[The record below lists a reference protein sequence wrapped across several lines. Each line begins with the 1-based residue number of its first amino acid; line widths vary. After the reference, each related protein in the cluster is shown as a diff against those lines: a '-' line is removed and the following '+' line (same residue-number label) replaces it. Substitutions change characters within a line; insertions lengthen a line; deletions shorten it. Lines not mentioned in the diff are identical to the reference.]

1 MDIHREVC
9 RSLAAPESPAWT
21 SPTPETPVLRL
32 FDDLLLGTSCSQ
44 FVPTVPPPP
53 ALNSKTGID
62 GVLTFPNI
70 SPQGDVGQ
78 SCLPIRP
85 QPLPG
90 PEQRTRKNHQAGS
103 EGCDTN
109 GSKLFAGANEP
120 LQTNGRLWPSPSL
133 PRFPPPELAQLESCS
148 CPPPPPHHPQ
158 ALLLTE

>member
-21 SPTPETPVLRL
+21 SPTPEPPVLWL

-44 FVPTVPPPP
+44 SVPAVPPFQHLTLRQVLMVSRPSLIYRPKVTWASP
-53 ALNSKTGID
+53 ASPSGHSPSLGPSREQGKTIKQ
-62 GVLTFPNI
+62 GV
-70 SPQGDVGQ
+70 
-78 SCLPIRP
+78 
-85 QPLPG
+85 
-90 PEQRTRKNHQAGS
+90 

-120 LQTNGRLWPSPSL
+120 LQTNGRPWPSPSL
-133 PRFPPPELAQLESCS
+133 PRFPTPELAQLESCS